1 MPIDERRRDE
11 IEAAVAAY
19 AAAHREEP
27 PLPRRTAALLTVM
40 FPSEDVCQRSLDAI
54 AEEGRLDRKSLP
66 RVLRRLVA
74 AGFLSREQ
82 GQALRHIPI
91 GCISRRPG
99 HERRMRYDAAQTRH
113 RGCHRGL

>member
-27 PLPRRTAALLTVM
+27 PLPRRTAHLLAVM
-40 FPSEDVCQRSLDAI
+40 FSSEDACQRSLDAI

-82 GQALRHIPI
+82 GSGLVPHTYRLHLSQA
-91 GCISRRPG
+91 RP
-99 HERRMRYDAAQTRH
+99 
-113 RGCHRGL
+113 